1 MLSGNSAICHRP
13 FGFSCSTSI
22 AGCIRLTN
30 EDVIDLSCNSAG
42 TKAGWRA
49 CRIGRRQPAKL
60 GDSGPAP
67 RTIPM
72 GWKTVGRCKKLA
84 EFVSY
89 YGVWL
94 VAVFIALESIG
105 IPLPAEAALMAAAF
119 FAARTHGIDI
129 WSLI

>member
-1 MLSGNSAICHRP
+1 
-13 FGFSCSTSI
+13 
-22 AGCIRLTN
+22 
-30 EDVIDLSCNSAG
+30 
-42 TKAGWRA
+42 
-49 CRIGRRQPAKL
+49 
-60 GDSGPAP
+60 
-67 RTIPM
+67 M

-119 FAARTHGIDI
+119 FPARKHGIYI
-129 WSLI
+129 LSLISAGILAAIFGGNVGFLIGRGFGHPFFRCDGGCLRVYV